1 MLTPFKRE
9 DIPKILDKEIGF
21 FNEQS
26 LVASHMRV
34 IYVTLGWTHML
45 TETFKI
51 DELVDELT
59 EWCLRALNDDESLL
73 EHSVASGG
81 LSVEAYIDG
90 EGFINVDYSFII
102 I

>member
-1 MLTPFKRE
+1 MITQFNRT

-34 IYVTLGWTHML
+34 IYVAMGWTHML
-45 TETFKI
+45 TETYKI
-51 DELVDELT
+51 DELVEELT
-59 EWCLRALNDDESLL
+59 EWCLRALDDDKELL

-81 LSVEAYIDG
+81 LLVTAYIDS
-90 EGFINVDYSFII
+90 EGFINVDYSFRII
-102 I
+102 